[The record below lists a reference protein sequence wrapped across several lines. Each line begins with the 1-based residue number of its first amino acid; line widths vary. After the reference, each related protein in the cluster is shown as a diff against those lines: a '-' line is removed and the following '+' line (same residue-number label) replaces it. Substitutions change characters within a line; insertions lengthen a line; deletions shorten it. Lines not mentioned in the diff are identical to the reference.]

1 MITEDEKIRK
11 AHEIYYRRNG
21 MKYRSEDTVQSNG
34 SIGKIFIMIILIG
47 AIVIYQNPKE
57 IFNQKWLEEL
67 KTILNTK
74 INFNEIFKKEEA
86 PKETPKVEETMQEIV
101 PEPEV
106 LETSQ
111 LKENN
116 EIVPEYEIIWPYK
129 GEITSG
135 FGNRVSEN
143 QNLNGN
149 HTGIDIAGNY
159 GDDIVSGINGKV
171 TAVSEEGDLGKHIKI
186 ENEKYTTIYAHCSEI
201 EKAEGEEVK
210 QGDIIAKIGSTGNS
224 TGNHLH
230 FEVITNG
237 EHIDPITIIEKQV
250 TE

>member
-21 MKYRSEDTVQSNG
+21 MKYRSEDTVQSSG
-34 SIGKIFIMIILIG
+34 GMGKIFLIIILIG

-57 IFNQKWLEEL
+57 ILKQKWIEEI

-74 INFNEIFKKEEA
+74 INFKEIFNNESKKEE
-86 PKETPKVEETMQEIV
+86 KIEETIT
-101 PEPEV
+101 PEV
-106 LETSQ
+106 EVQETSQ
-111 LKENN
+111 LKETN
-116 EIVPEYEIIWPYK
+116 EVIQEYTIIWPYK
-129 GEITSG
+129 GEITSE

-159 GDDIVSGINGKV
+159 GDDIISAITGKV
-171 TAVSEEGDLGKHIKI
+171 TDVSEEGDLGKHIKI
-186 ENEKYTTIYAHCSEI
+186 ENENYTTVYAHCSEI
-201 EKAEGEEVK
+201 SKNIGDEIQ
-210 QGDIIAKIGSTGNS
+210 QGDVIAKIGSTGNS

-230 FEVITNG
+230 FEVIING
-237 EHIDPITIIEKQV
+237 QHIDPITLIEKQV
-250 TE
+250 IE